1 VTSIKSG
8 MVVIDQSRAHQ
19 RVLYEKFLKN
29 STVKEAVSQQLLFPF
44 TVTFSRSEINT
55 LREIQDVL
63 LSIGFIFEEIKDE
76 SITVTGVPL
85 LVAESEVGMILD
97 QLISDYQ
104 QEVNGESFSQSDI
117 LSKTLAKTLA
127 VKTGE
132 VLDDQS
138 QIALVND
145 LFACTDATVSPFNK
159 PVYIT
164 ITENDI
170 DKKFI

>member
-1 VTSIKSG
+1 

-29 STVKEAVSQQLLFPF
+29 STVKDAISQQLLFPL
-44 TVTFSRSEINT
+44 TLPFSNSEINT
-55 LREIQDVL
+55 LKEIKSIL
-63 LSIGFIFEEIKDE
+63 RSIGFIFEKLDGE

-85 LVAESEVGMILD
+85 LVAESEVSIILD
-97 QLISDYQ
+97 QLIADYQ
-104 QEVNGESFSQSDI
+104 QDINGQSFSQTDI

-132 VLDDQS
+132 VLDSHS
-138 QIALVND
+138 QLALVND

-159 PVYIT
+159 PIYIT